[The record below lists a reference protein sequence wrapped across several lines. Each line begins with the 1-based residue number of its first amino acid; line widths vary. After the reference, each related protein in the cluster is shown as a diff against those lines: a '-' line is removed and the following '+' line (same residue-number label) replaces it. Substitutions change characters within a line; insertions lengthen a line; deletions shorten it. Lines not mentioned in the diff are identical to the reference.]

1 MDSNFD
7 TVLLVTRE
15 KFNNAN
21 ELTPENKW
29 EQIE

>member
-7 TVLLVTRE
+7 TVLLVARE
-15 KFNNAN
+15 RFIKAN
-21 ELTPENKW
+21 VLSPENKW